1 MVDNTIRGTASA
13 AGIAS
18 KSGGVAGAARIPRRV
33 LQRLDNLVQS
43 LESVAVRLDSES
55 MSPTQRTVLRTRFN
69 DIQRQVNPL
78 DGIVAG
84 EGQGAR
90 GLGQAIH
97 ATTAAAGAGSSGE
110 TSGIELRAANNP
122 VTDQLQQIRTRA
134 QAARESA
141 AASDDAANLPRA
153 GTQQRGEVLNL
164 VA

>member
-18 KSGGVAGAARIPRRV
+18 KSGGVAGAARIPQRV

-43 LESVAVRLDSES
+43 MESVAVRLDSES
-55 MSPTQRTVLRTRFN
+55 MSSSQRTVLRTQFN
-69 DIQRQVNPL
+69 DIQRQVNRL

-90 GLGQAIH
+90 GQGQAIR
-97 ATTAAAGAGSSGE
+97 ATTTAAGAGSSGGP
-110 TSGIELRAANNP
+110 SGIELRAADNP
-122 VTDQLQQIRTRA
+122 VPDQLQQIRPRA

-141 AASDDAANLPRA
+141 VASDAANLPRA
-153 GTQQRGEVLNL
+153 GTQERGQVLNL

>member
-33 LQRLDNLVQS
+33 LLRLDNLVQS
-43 LESVAVRLDSES
+43 MESVAVRLDSES
-55 MSPTQRTVLRTRFN
+55 MSSSQRTVLRTRFN
-69 DIQRQVNPL
+69 DIQRQVNRL

-90 GLGQAIH
+90 GQRQATH
-97 ATTAAAGAGSSGE
+97 ATTTAAGIASSRE
-110 TSGIELRAANNP
+110 TSGIALRTADTP
-122 VTDQLQQIRTRA
+122 VPDQLQQIRTRVK
-134 QAARESA
+134 AARESA
-141 AASDDAANLPRA
+141 AASDAANLPRA
-153 GTQQRGEVLNL
+153 GTQERGEVLNL